1 MPTLGA
7 HIFRSQSSP
16 PRLTTK
22 KAMNQTRTTT
32 LWTSSICF
40 RHSVCGA
47 GDVGSSTNQIVQ
59 WSVGLCPTARLA
71 RSWPVGRD
79 HGRCGARLRRW

>member
-16 PRLTTK
+16 PRLATK

-32 LWTSSICF
+32 PLDKLDLFQTF
-40 RHSVCGA
+40 SVVRET
-47 GDVGSSTNQIVQ
+47 VGSSTNQIRQ
-59 WSVGLCPTARLA
+59 WSVGLCPTAGLA

>member
-32 LWTSSICF
+32 PLDKLDLFQTFS
-40 RHSVCGA
+40 A
-47 GDVGSSTNQIVQ
+47 GDRRFVHKPNSQ
-59 WSVGLCPTARLA
+59 WSVGLCPTAGLA

>member
-32 LWTSSICF
+32 PLDKLDLFQTF
-40 RHSVCGA
+40 SV
-47 GDVGSSTNQIVQ
+47 V
-59 WSVGLCPTARLA
+59 R
-71 RSWPVGRD
+71 
-79 HGRCGARLRRW
+79 